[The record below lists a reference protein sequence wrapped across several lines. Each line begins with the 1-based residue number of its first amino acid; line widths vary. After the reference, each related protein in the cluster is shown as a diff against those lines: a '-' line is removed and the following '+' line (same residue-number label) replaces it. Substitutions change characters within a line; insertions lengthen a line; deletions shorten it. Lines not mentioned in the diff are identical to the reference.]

1 MGKARHGRW
10 RVGLFM
16 GLTDFYEHGIARGVV
31 RFARGRP
38 DWDLYGFG
46 WMFQAMG
53 SLERWDG
60 DGLVARIESGRDADR
75 LAGRRL
81 PVVDVAGAWRRTGFR
96 QVCNNDSA
104 TGSLA
109 GRHLQ
114 ALGFRRF
121 AFCGVARVGWSRM
134 RREGFRSALGNRE
147 IPVFEETLPWWEKL
161 RSSERLSAWVRA
173 LPHPVAVFACNDT
186 AGLKVAAACRN
197 AGLTVPQE
205 VAILGVDNE
214 DILCELCVPAL
225 SSIMLDCEQIG
236 YRAAELL
243 ARMLERGGSAP
254 ASPQLIAPREVVE
267 RSSTQLIP
275 SADPLVEQ
283 AVALIRSRA
292 GEAVHIVELLKKIP
306 ASRRSL
312 EIRFR
317 KALGRSVHD
326 EIVRVRIE
334 RARELLRTTT
344 LTVAAVASSS
354 GFGNPQRFHE
364 AFRKAAGITPGAYR
378 KSHQR

>member
-1 MGKARHGRW
+1 
-10 RVGLFM
+10 M

-31 RFARGRP
+31 RYARGRP

-46 WMFQAMG
+46 WMFQSIG

-75 LAGRRL
+75 LARPGCPLSTWRARGAGRASARSAMTIRQRARSPAGTFRRSDSNASPSAALRVSDGRACVVKVSAPCWGRR
-81 PVVDVAGAWRRTGFR
+81 A
-96 QVCNNDSA
+96 
-104 TGSLA
+104 
-109 GRHLQ
+109 
-114 ALGFRRF
+114 
-121 AFCGVARVGWSRM
+121 
-134 RREGFRSALGNRE
+134 
-147 IPVFEETLPWWEKL
+147 IPVFEESLSWWEKL
-161 RSSERLSAWVRA
+161 RHSERLESWIRA
-173 LPHPVAVFACNDT
+173 LPHPVALFACNDT

-197 AGLTVPQE
+197 AGLSVPRD

-214 DILCELCVPAL
+214 DILCELCVPPL
-225 SSIMLDCEQIG
+225 SSVMLDCEQIG

-243 ARMLERGGSAP
+243 ARMLERSGSP
-254 ASPQLIAPREVVE
+254 GASPQLIAPREVVE
-267 RSSTQLIP
+267 RSSTHVLP
-275 SADPLVEQ
+275 SADPLVEK
-283 AVALIRSRA
+283 AVAFIRSMA
-292 GEAVHIVELLKKIP
+292 GKPLRVAGLLKSIP

-317 KALGRSVHD
+317 RALGRSVHD

-344 LTVAAVASSS
+344 LTVAAIAASS

-364 AFRKAAGITPGAYR
+364 AFRRAAGMTPGAYR
-378 KSHQR
+378 RSHQR

>member
-1 MGKARHGRW
+1 MGSTRQRRW

-31 RFARGRP
+31 RYARGRP

-46 WMFQAMG
+46 WMFQSIG

-75 LAGRRL
+75 LAARRL
-81 PVVDVAGAWRRTGFR
+81 PLVDVAGAWRRPGFR
-96 QVCNNDSA
+96 QVCNDDTA
-104 TGSLA
+104 TGALA

-134 RREGFRSALGNRE
+134 RREGFRAVLGGGA
-147 IPVFEETLPWWEKL
+147 IPVFEESLSWWEKL
-161 RSSERLSAWVRA
+161 RHSERLEAWIHA

-197 AGLTVPQE
+197 ARLAVPQE

-214 DILCELCVPAL
+214 DILCELCVPPL

-236 YRAAELL
+236 FRAAEML
-243 ARMLERGGSAP
+243 ARLLERSGSAP
-254 ASPQLIAPREVVE
+254 AAPQLITPREVVE
-267 RSSTQLIP
+267 RSSTHVLP

-283 AVALIRSRA
+283 AVALIRSLA
-292 GEAVHIVELLKKIP
+292 GEPVHVAALLKDIP

-317 KALGRSVHD
+317 RALGRSVHD
-326 EIVRVRIE
+326 EIVRVHIE

-344 LTVAAVASSS
+344 LTVAAVAASS

-364 AFRKAAGITPGAYR
+364 AFRKAAGMTPGAYR

>member
-1 MGKARHGRW
+1 
-10 RVGLFM
+10 M

-31 RFARGRP
+31 RYARGRP

-46 WMFQAMG
+46 WMFQSMG

-75 LAGRRL
+75 LAARRL

-96 QVCNNDSA
+96 QVCNDDPA
-104 TGSLA
+104 TGALA
-109 GRHLQ
+109 ARHLTS
-114 ALGFRRF
+114 LGFSRF
-121 AFCGVARVGWSRM
+121 AFCGVARVGWSGR
-134 RREGFRSALGNRE
+134 RREGFRAILGGSPV
-147 IPVFEETLPWWEKL
+147 PVFEESLAWWERL
-161 RSSERLSAWVRA
+161 RHSDRLEAWIRA

-186 AGLKVAAACRN
+186 AGLKAAAACRN
-197 AGLTVPQE
+197 AGLSVPRD

-214 DILCELCVPAL
+214 DILCELCVPPL
-225 SSIMLDCEQIG
+225 SSIMLDCEEIG
-236 YRAAELL
+236 FRAAETL
-243 ARMLERGGSAP
+243 ARMLEHSGSGAV
-254 ASPQLIAPREVVE
+254 SPQLIAPREVVE
-267 RSSTQLIP
+267 RSSTHVLP

-283 AVALIRSRA
+283 ALALIRSLA
-292 GEAVHIVELLKKIP
+292 GEPVRVAGLLKRIP

-317 KALGRSVHD
+317 RALGRSVHD

-344 LTVAAVASSS
+344 LTVAAVAAAS

-364 AFRKAAGITPGAYR
+364 AFRKAAGMTPGAYR